1 MKLTSSSPL
10 SLSVARRLALHAQAL
25 TTPRGSEPP
34 PAPDA
39 LYQIVDQLGCVQIDT
54 LHMVRRSHYLVLWSR
69 AGQYDPADFDRL
81 LYDPENRRLFEYWQ
95 HAASIIPLAEYRY
108 RLHEM
113 RHYQQGGGWWPK
125 WSEDPDN
132 RAVIEAVRERVRAE
146 GPLRAADFEDTRSKR
161 GTWWDWKPAKHAL
174 EYLYN
179 TGEFMIADRVNF
191 QRVYDLRERVLPG
204 WVDTSEPSPDE
215 EHRHHVA
222 RAARALGIGTA
233 GHIADYAYMKRGP
246 AAPFVAD
253 LVEGGELVE
262 VDAETAS
269 GEVATLLV
277 HRDLLPLV
285 EPAADGALQAER
297 TTFLS
302 PFDSLFWPRNR
313 DQLLWGF
320 RQALE
325 AYKPARDRIWGYFCL
340 PILHRERLVG
350 RFDPKLER
358 GNGTLRV
365 KALYLEPGIAPEED
379 LIAGVAGAMRD
390 FMAWHNAADLVIERS
405 TPDDF
410 GAKLLAAL

>member
-1 MKLTSSSPL
+1 MTPALPPTETISQEE
-10 SLSVARRLALHAQAL
+10 ARQIMLAAQGGFRAF
-25 TTPRGSEPP
+25 PQAQP
-34 PAPDA
+34 PAAKPDVLRLIRQMGA
-39 LYQIVDQLGCVQIDT
+39 LQIDT
-54 LHMVRRSHYLVLWSR
+54 IHVIARSPYLTLWSR
-69 AGQYDPADFDRL
+69 LGDYNPAWLDEL
-81 LYDPENRRLFEYWQ
+81 LAEGALFEYWA
-95 HAASIIPLAEYRY
+95 HAMCFLPVEDYPLYRRAMLERTGGWGDAAQWVAEHAGVVEQVLERI
-108 RLHEM
+108 RREGAL
-113 RHYQQGGGWWPK
+113 RSADFKNGNKPAGGWW
-125 WSEDPDN
+125 N
-132 RAVIEAVRERVRAE
+132 
-146 GPLRAADFEDTRSKR
+146 
-161 GTWWDWKPAKHAL
+161 WKDEKTAL
-174 EYLYN
+174 ECLLWL
-179 TGEFMIADRVNF
+179 GELMIARRQNF

-204 WVDTSEPSPDE
+204 WVDTSEPSADE